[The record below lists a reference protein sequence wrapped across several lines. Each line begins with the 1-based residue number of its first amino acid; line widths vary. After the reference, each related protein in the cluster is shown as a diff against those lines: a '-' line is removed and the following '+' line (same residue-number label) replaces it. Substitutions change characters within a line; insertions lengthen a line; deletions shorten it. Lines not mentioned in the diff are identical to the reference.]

1 MKLTHRLFHHASG
14 GLTHDP
20 IMGDELTPGEAMA
33 WRVQWIIR
41 RWTFLV
47 LITTATAIA
56 WTVVAAAGIADVL
69 TWWNCA
75 ASYLALVIEG
85 VVGMAMYHQTQRDAQ
100 VIREVRKLTTE
111 IHRYQG
117 RLEALSEEMYDLQLR
132 SEK

>member
-1 MKLTHRLFHHASG
+1 MKLAHRLFHHASG

-20 IMGDELTPGEAMA
+20 VTGDELTAGEAAA

-47 LITTATAIA
+47 LITGVTALA
-56 WTVVAAAGIADVL
+56 WSVVAATGNGAVL
-69 TWWNCA
+69 TWWNCG

-100 VIREVRKLTTE
+100 VVREVRKLVQE
-111 IHRYQG
+111 VHRQG
-117 RLEALSEEMYDLQLR
+117 VRLEALSEDIYDMQLR
-132 SEK
+132 NER